1 MTIQFIYEEGDEGK
15 APVAARSGDMVL
27 VGGLLPIDRDGR
39 PVGAGVR
46 GEAEFVF
53 KRLRQILDR
62 SGASPG
68 DVVKTNL
75 YFAAPDDDAQI
86 ASIVAEVDAVR
97 TRFFK
102 APFPVTTELRCQ
114 LERDDVHVMIDAWA
128 IVGGE
133 REVISPEGHWSWA
146 EHRGYPHGIKVGNRI
161 FVGAQRPLDRHGRL
175 LGVGDIEEQTDRA
188 FGALD
193 RMLLAAGGD
202 RNNLMRQNTFF
213 SYTGEGE
220 AVTAFWEKMTAV
232 RRRYMSSPS
241 AAGAGLR
248 VLGPGLAD
256 ELIQVEG
263 IAVLGNHKR
272 RLQPKDHWD
281 WSIAGNTFTQ
291 GWLIDGMGFI
301 GGQISADS
309 NAKAVGETLE
319 QQTRNVFE
327 FVRRTL
333 QEGEMDESHVA
344 KLYIYYSTAGD
355 QTAPEAA
362 RETIGR
368 VQEEFFGPP
377 GPVVTAI
384 RVEGFAFEDLL
395 IEIEAFAFKQ

>member
-1 MTIQFIYEEGDEGK
+1 MTIRFIYDENDESR

-27 VGGLLPIDRDGR
+27 VGGLMPLDAGGK
-39 PVGAGVR
+39 PVGASVR
-46 GEAEFVF
+46 EQAEFIYR
-53 KRLRQILDR
+53 RLGHILAQ
-62 SGASPG
+62 SGASFA

-75 YFAAPDDDAQI
+75 FFDAPPDDAEI
-86 ASIVAEVDAVR
+86 ASIVATVDEVCAGLY
-97 TRFFK
+97 T
-102 APFPVTTELRCQ
+102 APFPVTTELRTE
-114 LERDDVHVMIDAWA
+114 LERNDIRLMIDAWA
-128 IVGGE
+128 IVGGK
-133 REVISPEGHWSWA
+133 REIIGVPDHWSWPV
-146 EHRGYPHGIKVGNRI
+146 RRPYSQGVKVGNRI
-161 FVGAQRPLDRHGRL
+161 FVGAQRPLDGKGTL
-175 LGVGDIEEQTDRA
+175 LGRGDIEEQTDRS

-193 RMLLAAGGD
+193 RMLIGAGGD

-248 VLGPGLAD
+248 VIGPGMSG
-256 ELIQVEG
+256 ELVNVEG
-263 IAVLGNHKR
+263 IAVLGEDKR
-272 RLQPKDHWD
+272 RLQPSDHWD
-281 WSIAGNTFTQ
+281 WSISGNTFTQ

-309 NAKAVGETLE
+309 NAKAVGVTLE

-333 QEGEMDESHVA
+333 KEGDMDESHVA
-344 KLYIYYSTAGD
+344 KLYIYYSTSGD
-355 QTAPEAA
+355 QTSPQAA
-362 RETIGR
+362 RAVIQK
-368 VQEEFFGPP
+368 VQDEFYGSP

-384 RVEGFAFEDLL
+384 RVDGFAFEDLL
-395 IEIEAFAFKQ
+395 IEIEGFGFK

>member
-1 MTIQFIYEEGDEGK
+1 MTIQFIYEEGGAQ

-27 VGGLLPIDRDGR
+27 VGGLM
-39 PVGAGVR
+39 PVDAHGKVFGTTVR
-46 GEAEFVF
+46 EQAEFVYR
-53 KRLRQILDR
+53 RLRDILGR
-62 SGASPG
+62 GGADLS

-75 YFAAPDDDAQI
+75 YFAAPGDDARISAII
-86 ASIVAEVDAVR
+86 ADVDDVSAGC
-97 TRFFK
+97 F
-102 APFPVTTELRCQ
+102 ADPLPVTTELRCE
-114 LERDDVHVMIDAWA
+114 LERDDILLMIDAWA

-133 REVISPEGHWSWA
+133 REVIAPAGHWSWSKK
-146 EHRGYPHGIKVGNRI
+146 RRYPQGIKVGNRI
-161 FVGAQRPLDRHGRL
+161 FVGAQRPLNEDGML
-175 LGVGDIEEQTDRA
+175 LGISDIEEQTDRA

-193 RMLLAAGGD
+193 RMLIAAGGD

-248 VLGPGLAD
+248 VLGPGMRD

-263 IAVLGNHKR
+263 IAVLGDEKL

-281 WSIAGNTFTQ
+281 WSIEGNNFTQ
-291 GWLIDGMGFI
+291 GWLIHGMGFI
-301 GGQISADS
+301 GGQISADN
-309 NAKAVGETLE
+309 NAKAVGATLE
-319 QQTRNVFE
+319 QQTRNVLG

-333 QEGEMDESHVA
+333 NEGDMDESHVA
-344 KLYIYYSTAGD
+344 KLYIYYSA
-355 QTAPEAA
+355 AREKSPEAA
-362 RETIGR
+362 RETIRR
-368 VQEEFFGPP
+368 VQEEFYDASGPA
-377 GPVVTAI
+377 VTAI

-395 IEIEAFAFKQ
+395 IEIEAFAFK

>member
-1 MTIQFIYEEGDEGK
+1 VAIQFIYEEGAA

-27 VGGLLPIDRDGR
+27 IGGLM
-39 PVGAGVR
+39 PVGARGKVVGGTVR
-46 GEAEFVF
+46 EQAEFVYG
-53 KRLRQILDR
+53 RLRDILAR
-62 SGASPG
+62 SGAAFS

-75 YFAAPDDDAQI
+75 YFSAPDDDARI
-86 ASIVAEVDAVR
+86 SAIVADVDEVRAGCFAE
-97 TRFFK
+97 TL
-102 APFPVTTELRCQ
+102 PVTTELRCE
-114 LERDDVHVMIDAWA
+114 LERDDIMLTIDAWA

-133 REVISPEGHWSWA
+133 REILAPSGHWSWGGA
-146 EHRGYPHGIKVGNRI
+146 RRYPQGIKVGNRI
-161 FVGAQRPLDRHGRL
+161 FVGAQRPLDGEGRL
-175 LGVGDIEEQTDRA
+175 RGIGDIEEQTDRA

-193 RMLLAAGGD
+193 RMLIAAGGS

-248 VLGPGLAD
+248 VLGPGMAD

-263 IAVLGNHKR
+263 IAVLGDEKQ
-272 RLQPKDHWD
+272 RLQPADHWD
-281 WSIAGNTFTQ
+281 WSIEGNNFTQ
-291 GWLIDGMGFI
+291 GWLIQGMGFI

-309 NAKAVGETLE
+309 NARAVGANLE
-319 QQTRNVFE
+319 QQTRNVLE

-333 QEGEMDESHVA
+333 NEGDMDESHVA
-344 KLYIYYSTAGD
+344 KLYIYYSIAGEES
-355 QTAPEAA
+355 PEAA
-362 RETIGR
+362 RETIRR
-368 VQEEFFGPP
+368 VQAEFYRAP
-377 GPVVTAI
+377 GPAVTAI

-395 IEIEAFAFKQ
+395 IEIEAFAFKQM